1 VHPAW
6 VSWIQAS
13 TNPVWPATWA
23 VSRGVRYGDNL
34 PPKIYGNLDFQRAGQ
49 GYLLSLPSMNQLA
62 NRAIILKTE

>member
-1 VHPAW
+1 
-6 VSWIQAS
+6 
-13 TNPVWPATWA
+13 